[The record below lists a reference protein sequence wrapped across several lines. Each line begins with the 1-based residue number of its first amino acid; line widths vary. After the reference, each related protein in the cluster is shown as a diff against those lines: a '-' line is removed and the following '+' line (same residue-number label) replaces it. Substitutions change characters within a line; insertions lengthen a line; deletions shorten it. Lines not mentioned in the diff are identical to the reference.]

1 MHTITTKNKWI
12 IVRSVAKKA
21 RKFWRMLQHSEGSV
35 NTKNFPTIILTEIR
49 RNVHSQTIGDLRLH
63 SSARDIL
70 QVEKPTWAE
79 WREQMSH
86 IKKAKRLLH

>member
-1 MHTITTKNKWI
+1 MHTMAKN
-12 IVRSVAKKA
+12 IVHSVAEKA
-21 RKFWRMLQHSEGSV
+21 RKFLWMLMRHSERSV
-35 NTKNFPTIILTEIR
+35 NKKFPTIILTEIR
-49 RNVHSQTIGDLRLH
+49 RNVHSQTRGDLRLH

-86 IKKAKRLLH
+86 IKKVKRLLR